1 MKAQIIAV
9 GYEVLSGKQ
18 CNTNAQ
24 YLSQKL
30 LECGVE
36 VVGQGVVGD
45 KESSIKKAV
54 ADALTNSNIVILTGG
69 LGPTRDD
76 ITKDAVSAL
85 LGIELTI
92 HEESLKKIK
101 EFFNNKG
108 IEMPENNV
116 RQAMLP
122 EGSVVLKN
130 DAGLS
135 PGAILKS
142 GNQCIIMLPGP
153 PFEMIPMFEESVI
166 PFIKKISGKYA
177 VTKTVNVFGMGESL
191 IAKALD
197 DMIVKDSPRIATY
210 ADMGKIDVCVS
221 MSGDDEDKV
230 CAEVDSA
237 VEEIEKRLGDAVY
250 GVDTAS
256 LAQCV
261 VAMLVKERKTVATAE
276 SCTGGLI
283 AKKITDISGASLC
296 FELGE
301 VSYSNR
307 IKNEVL
313 SVSLSTLKE
322 NGAVSAETACQMAV
336 GVRNRA
342 DSDYAVAI
350 TGYAGPAASY
360 IEPVGLV
367 FIAVCNRDT
376 VWVKRFELATRGNE
390 TREKIRE
397 SAALNAFDM
406 LRRVLE
412 GNAIFNCQR
421 IPVCEI
427 ENSEQRMEEFKG
439 RVIFENSREEK
450 YEQETVLE
458 ANERANLAKKWL
470 KKMAFYLLPNR
481 QDSTYEKV
489 RKSVFL
495 TSSVALI
502 VSICYILGFVFSIQ
516 QNKNLYN
523 SLANLKT
530 EIPSENIEYPM
541 EYLEEFALLYGKNEE
556 VAGWIEI
563 SGTRINYPVVKTSN
577 NEFYLNHN
585 FNKKKDRHGTPFIDF
600 RNSVN
605 KLDFNTIIYGH
616 NMKSDNQMF
625 SELENYYKGNQAIS
639 FYRNNPVI
647 SFDSVY
653 EEMDFKIFAV
663 FTCSADENDERFFNY
678 YDTLNPASN
687 EEFEGFINDVRKRSV
702 YNIPVDVKP
711 TDNILTLSTCYYEYD
726 NQRLIIMAR
735 RVRDGESIVV
745 NVNGATHN
753 TGEGIIQ
760 DEATDDNESIIVTN
774 PTSSRPSYVST
785 SSKVNTSSS
794 SQSSKPTYSSSS
806 SNTPSSSSE
815 VSTSSEN
822 DASSNTQSDSET
834 SASTSTSSDTDSS
847 SQMPNDESGSVS
859 TSSETQT
866 SSEEPEVSDIQT
878 IIE

>member
-36 VVGQGVVGD
+36 VVGQSVVGD

-54 ADALTNSNIVILTGG
+54 ADALTYSNIVVLTGG

-76 ITKDAVSAL
+76 ITKDAVCAL
-85 LGIELTI
+85 LGIGLTL
-92 HEESLKKIK
+92 HEESFNKIK
-101 EFFNNKG
+101 EFFKNKG
-108 IEMPENNV
+108 IEMPENNA

-122 EGSVVLKN
+122 EGSIVLKN
-130 DAGLS
+130 DVGLS

-153 PFEMIPMFEESVI
+153 PFELKPMFEDSVM
-166 PFIKKISGKYA
+166 PFIKNLSGKFSC
-177 VTKTVNVFGMGESL
+177 TKTVNVFGMGESL
-191 IAKALD
+191 IAKVLD
-197 DMIVKDSPRIATY
+197 DLIVKDNPRIATY
-210 ADMGKIDVCVS
+210 AEMGKIDVCVS
-221 MSGDDEDKV
+221 MSGDDKQRVED
-230 CAEVDSA
+230 EVNSS
-237 VEEIEKRLGDAVY
+237 VEEIKKRLGDAVY
-250 GVDTAS
+250 GIDTPS
-256 LAQCV
+256 LVQSV
-261 VAMLVKERKTVATAE
+261 VARLVKEKKTVATAE
-276 SCTGGLI
+276 SCTGGLV

-301 VSYSNR
+301 VSYSNK

-342 DSDYAVAI
+342 QSDYAIAI
-350 TGYAGPAASY
+350 TGYAGPAGSP

-367 FIAVCNRDT
+367 FIAVCSRET
-376 VWVKRFELATRGNE
+376 VWVKRFELAPRGNE

-397 SAALNAFDM
+397 TAALNAFDM

-421 IPVCEI
+421 IPVSEI
-427 ENSEQRMEEFKG
+427 ENSEQKREEFEGK
-439 RVIFENSREEK
+439 VIFENSTKEEYVEESPK
-450 YEQETVLE
+450 EIIDSSF
-458 ANERANLAKKWL
+458 KKTL
-470 KKMAFYLLPNR
+470 KKIGFYLLPNR
-481 QDSTYEKV
+481 KDPAAEKV

-495 TSSVALI
+495 VSSVALI

-530 EIPSENIEYPM
+530 EIPSEKVEYPIG
-541 EYLEEFALLYGKNEE
+541 YLEEFALLYQKNSDI
-556 VAGWIEI
+556 AGWIEI
-563 SGTRINYPVVKTSN
+563 SGTKINYPVVKAN
-577 NEFYLNHN
+577 DNDFYLIHN
-585 FNKKKDRHGTPFIDF
+585 YNKKKDRHGTPFMDF

-625 SELENYYKGNQAIS
+625 STLENYYKGQQAIT

-687 EEFEGFINDVRKRSV
+687 EQFEEFINGVRQRSI

-726 NQRLIIMAR
+726 NQRLIVMAR
-735 RVRDGESIVV
+735 KVRDGESVVV

-753 TGEGIIQ
+753 TGESITQ
-760 DEATDDNESIIVTN
+760 DDLNDDNESIIVTN
-774 PTSSRPSYVST
+774 PSQPSYVNN
-785 SSKVNTSSS
+785 SSKVNTSSKVS
-794 SQSSKPTYSSSS
+794 SSASNPSLSSSLNTSSLSSSNQSSSS
-806 SNTPSSSSE
+806 ASSDANTSSDTSTSSQQQNEDETSTSSKEQPSEESSN
-815 VSTSSEN
+815 VSTSSQAPNLPE
-822 DASSNTQSDSET
+822 DTLI
-834 SASTSTSSDTDSS
+834 SDTE
-847 SQMPNDESGSVS
+847 NLN
-859 TSSETQT
+859 
-866 SSEEPEVSDIQT
+866 
-878 IIE
+878 